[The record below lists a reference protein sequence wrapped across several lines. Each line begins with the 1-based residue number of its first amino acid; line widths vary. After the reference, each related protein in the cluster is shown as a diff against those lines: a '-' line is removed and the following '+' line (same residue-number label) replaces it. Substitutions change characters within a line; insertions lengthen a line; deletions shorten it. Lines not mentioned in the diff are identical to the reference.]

1 MGVAIL
7 PGEQPGTVFSYI
19 WSAKEPYT
27 LTDDYIK
34 HQYEP
39 ILPKKDEWP
48 IVKLS
53 KSRKAFINMVAE
65 ESKEK
70 ILEVTGD
77 SVELLR
83 EELETTLY
91 RERLRIK
98 QNPWLIDPDDE
109 SAFWSQVKSS
119 LVAIS
124 SDLSLSQDQKKDKY
138 EAILEDI
145 TLRYTEE
152 IASNFKHSHYK
163 VTRRVVKFGF
173 ARLLNTARGKGI
185 KSLFSRRYSLQDK
198 IQIIGETDQLRD
210 LASKGTIVM
219 TPTHFSNL
227 DSILIG
233 WTINTLGLPPFIY
246 GAGLNLFNIEI
257 FAYFM
262 NALGAY
268 KVDRRKKNHPYLE
281 TLKTYS
287 SEAIQFGCHS
297 LFFPGGTR
305 SRSGR
310 LEKSLKLGLLS
321 TAIEAQRANYQ
332 KGMDDISGKV
342 FIVPATINYHFVLEA
357 PSLIK
362 EYLNQTGQER
372 YYEESDE
379 FSNSYK
385 ISKFLFKFFTKGSDI
400 SVSIG
405 KAMDIMGNY
414 VDAEGN
420 SLDKHGRII
429 DCKDYF
435 LSGGKITVDKQR
447 ENEYTHKLGKRIVE
461 EFHKINR
468 VFSSHLVAFT
478 AFQMIKRENDK
489 LNLFDLLRLPEDDIS
504 IPYEAFK
511 AECQRVLA
519 RIFEL
524 AEKEKLCLAPHLRK
538 DLDEIIAH
546 GLSNVGMYHAKRP
559 LIRNGSGEIVTED
572 LNLLYFYHNR
582 LDGYA
587 LEKLFK

>member
-1 MGVAIL
+1 M
-7 PGEQPGTVFSYI
+7 
-19 WSAKEPYT
+19 
-27 LTDDYIK
+27 TDDYIK
-34 HQYEP
+34 HQYDP

-53 KSRKAFINMVAE
+53 KSRKEFVNKVAE
-65 ESKEK
+65 ASKEK

-77 SVELLR
+77 HVDLLR

-109 SAFWSQVKSS
+109 PAFWSKVKSA
-119 LVAIS
+119 LVAIT
-124 SDLSLSQDQKKDKY
+124 SDLGLSQNQKKEKY
-138 EAILEDI
+138 EAILDDI
-145 TLRYTEE
+145 TQRYTEE

-332 KGMDDISGKV
+332 KGMEEISGKV
-342 FIVPATINYHFVLEA
+342 FIVPVTINYHFVLEA

-405 KAMDIMGNY
+405 KAMDILGNY
-414 VDAEGN
+414 VDADGN
-420 SLDKHGRII
+420 SLDKHGRVI

-478 AFQMIKRENDK
+478 AFQMIKRENSK
-489 LNLFDLLRLPEDDIS
+489 LNLFDLLRLPEEDIA
-504 IPYEAFK
+504 IPYDIFK
-511 AECQRVLA
+511 AECQRVLT

-524 AEKEKLCLAPHLRK
+524 ADKEKLCLAPHLRG
-538 DLDEIIAH
+538 DLDEIISH
-546 GLSNVGMYHAKRP
+546 GLANVGMYHAKRP

>member
-1 MGVAIL
+1 MSVETW

-53 KSRKAFINMVAE
+53 KSRKEFVNTVAE
-65 ESKEK
+65 ASKEK
-70 ILEVTGD
+70 ILDMTGD
-77 SVELLR
+77 NVDLLR

-109 SAFWSQVKSS
+109 PVFWSRVKSS

-124 SDLSLSQDQKKDKY
+124 SDLSLSQNQKKEKY
-138 EAILEDI
+138 QAILEDI

-163 VTRRVVKFGF
+163 VTRSVVKFGF
-173 ARLLNTARGKGI
+173 ARLLNTARVKGF
-185 KSLFSRRYSLQDK
+185 KSLFSSQYTLQDK

-342 FIVPATINYHFVLEA
+342 FIVPVTINYHFVLEA

-420 SLDKHGRII
+420 SLDKNGRII
-429 DCKDYF
+429 DCRDYF

-478 AFQMIKRENDK
+478 AFQMIKRENNK
-489 LNLFDLLRLPEDDIS
+489 LDLFDLLRLPEDDIS

-524 AEKEKLCLAPHLRK
+524 AEKGKLCLAPHLRK

-546 GLSNVGMYHAKRP
+546 GLANVGMYHAKRP

>member
-1 MGVAIL
+1 
-7 PGEQPGTVFSYI
+7 
-19 WSAKEPYT
+19 

-53 KSRKAFINMVAE
+53 KSRKEFVNKVAE
-65 ESKEK
+65 ASKEK
-70 ILEVTGD
+70 ILDVTGD
-77 SVELLR
+77 NVDLLR

-109 SAFWSQVKSS
+109 PAFWSKVKSS

-124 SDLSLSQDQKKDKY
+124 SDLSLSQHQKKEKY
-138 EAILEDI
+138 QAILENI
-145 TLRYTEE
+145 TQRYTEE
-152 IASNFKHSHYK
+152 IASNFKHSHYR
-163 VTRRVVKFGF
+163 VTRSIVKFGF

-310 LEKSLKLGLLS
+310 LEKTLKLGLLS

-332 KGMDDISGKV
+332 KGIEDISGKV
-342 FIVPATINYHFVLEA
+342 FIVPVTINYHFVLEA

-447 ENEYTHKLGKRIVE
+447 ENEYTHKLGKKIVE

-478 AFQMIKRENDK
+478 AFQMIKRENSK

-511 AECQRVLA
+511 TECQRVLT

>member
-1 MGVAIL
+1 M
-7 PGEQPGTVFSYI
+7 
-19 WSAKEPYT
+19 
-27 LTDDYIK
+27 TDDYIK

-39 ILPKKDEWP
+39 ILPKKNEWP

-53 KSRKAFINMVAE
+53 KNRKEFITKVADASRDR
-65 ESKEK
+65 
-70 ILEVTGD
+70 ILEITSHNVD
-77 SVELLR
+77 LLK

-109 SAFWSQVKSS
+109 PTFWSKVKSS
-119 LVAIS
+119 MVAIT
-124 SDLSLSQDQKKDKY
+124 SDTAFTENQKKKKY
-138 EAILEDI
+138 QSILEDI

-152 IASNFKHSHYK
+152 IASHFKHTHYK
-163 VTRRVVKFGF
+163 ITRRMVTFGF
-173 ARLLNTARGKGI
+173 SRLLNTARVKGF
-185 KSLFSRRYSLQDK
+185 KSVFSSQYTLQDK

-233 WTINTLGLPPFIY
+233 WTISTLGLPPFIY
-246 GAGLNLFNIEI
+246 GAGLNLFNIGI

-268 KVDRRKKNHPYLE
+268 KVDRRKKNLPYLE

-287 SEAIQFGCHS
+287 SKAIQFGCHS

-305 SRSGR
+305 SRSGK
-310 LEKSLKLGLLS
+310 LERTLKLGLLS

-332 KGMDDISGKV
+332 KGIEDISGKV
-342 FIVPATINYHFVLEA
+342 FIIPVTINYHFVLEA

-362 EYLNQTGQER
+362 EHLNLTGQER
-372 YYEESDE
+372 YYHESDE
-379 FSNSYK
+379 FSTSYK

-400 SVSIG
+400 SISIG

-420 SLDKHGRII
+420 SLDKHGRVI

-435 LSGGKITVDKQR
+435 LSNGRITIDKQR

-478 AFQMIKRENDK
+478 AFEMIKSENNK
-489 LNLFDLLRLPEDDIS
+489 LDIFNLLRLPEEDIAL
-504 IPYEAFK
+504 PYQEFK
-511 AECQRVLA
+511 KECQRVWTS
-519 RIFEL
+519 IHEL
-524 AEKEKLCLAPHLRK
+524 EKKGQLHVAPHLRQDMDK
-538 DLDEIIAH
+538 IIEH
-546 GLSNVGMYHAKRP
+546 GLANLGMYHAKRP
-559 LIRNGSGEIVTED
+559 LIKNENGEIVTED
-572 LNLLYFYHNR
+572 MSLLYFYHNR
-582 LDGYA
+582 LDGYE
-587 LEKLFK
+587 LEKLFKS